1 MFKKTK
7 AGEGAIAEAEIHA
20 EGPGDV
26 EAAEAGSS
34 LRRLARA
41 VSLHM
46 KGEREEALKVLDGA
60 EADADANDL
69 AEITAARGH
78 IQLELNRH
86 EDAAASYARLAK
98 IRPDSAEIRFS
109 LGLCLQNLGRYAEA
123 VESFRAALPLGGKQL
138 DTQLA
143 IGACLLHLNKQQEAR
158 EAFDAALVQAPEP
171 RCSTS
176 ESCSAT
182 PKPKTRW

>member
-7 AGEGAIAEAEIHA
+7 TGEGAVAEIEIPA
-20 EGPGDV
+20 EGPGV
-26 EAAEAGSS
+26 AEGGSS

-46 KGEREEALKVLDGA
+46 RGEREEALKVLEGA
-60 EADADANDL
+60 EVDADANEL

-98 IRPDSAEIRFS
+98 IPPDSAAIPFS
-109 LGLCLQNLGRYAEA
+109 LALCLQNLRRYSEA
-123 VESFRAALPLGGKQL
+123 VANFRASHPL
-138 DTQLA
+138 
-143 IGACLLHLNKQQEAR
+143 AR
-158 EAFDAALVQAPEP
+158 
-171 RCSTS
+171 
-176 ESCSAT
+176 
-182 PKPKTRW
+182 TRL